1 VSASLSAS
9 VALPVSA
16 NGVRSGIVYAGVVVT
31 SGAWL
36 PVGVMKK
43 PRFWTGPPRTFSPT
57 KPVAPVPVTTSDSMS
72 RPANVPPNSTW
83 KPVLSSGPSSRP
95 AHGWTVT
102 VAPGGMIAWSAAVM
116 PGVV

>member
-1 VSASLSAS
+1 MSASPSAS

-16 NGVRSGIVYAGVVVT
+16 NGVRSGIVYAGAVVT

-43 PRFWTGPPRTFSPT
+43 PRFWTGPPWTVSPT
-57 KPVAPVPVTTSDSMS
+57 KPVDARAGDAERLEVEARERAAELDLE
-72 RPANVPPNSTW
+72 A
-83 KPVLSSGPSSRP
+83 VLSSGPSSRP

-102 VAPGGMIAWSAAVM
+102 VAPAGMIAWSAAVM

>member
-1 VSASLSAS
+1 MSAS

-43 PRFWTGPPRTFSPT
+43 PRFWTGPPLTFSPA
-57 KPVAPVPVTTSDSMS
+57 KPLAPVPVTTSDSRSM
-72 RPANVPPNSTW
+72 PANVPPNSTW
-83 KPVLSSGPSSRP
+83 KPTLSRLPSSRP
-95 AHGWTVT
+95 AQGWTVT
-102 VAPGGMIAWSAAVM
+102 VAPAGMIACSAVVM
-116 PGVV
+116 PAIV